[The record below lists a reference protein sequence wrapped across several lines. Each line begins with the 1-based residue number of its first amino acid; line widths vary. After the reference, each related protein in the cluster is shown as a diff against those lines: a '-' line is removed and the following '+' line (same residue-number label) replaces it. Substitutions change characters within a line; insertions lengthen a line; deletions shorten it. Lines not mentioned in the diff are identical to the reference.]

1 MPVTPQPNQWCVA
14 ILLIIADLN
23 NEKWYECC
31 FICTSLMFEELIYL
45 LMNYIFC
52 LLFYGVFVFSSQSLR
67 VLHISEILTHY
78 L

>member
-1 MPVTPQPNQWCVA
+1 MSV
-14 ILLIIADLN
+14 
-23 NEKWYECC
+23 

-45 LMNYIFC
+45 LMNNIL